1 MKIETVAEFD
11 RPLFSGRKILLAGCI
26 AVLGIMCF
34 SMIDTCRSLSRTSAK
49 SGQMM
54 TSFRERNRILESLR
68 SLTIRRGTATRDRL
82 PGTESTGAQSSAE
95 RADLLADHQQ
105 ADQLLDEFDNLSRRD
120 SGSNALPKLAALRKA
135 VDAYWDSSQTGSE
148 TISSLP
154 GPGNTGSVEPA
165 ANPLRSEISR
175 LSHDITD
182 LNNHQLDV
190 AEAQIH
196 SEQNQLQAKLLLA
209 SSIEIGVAFV
219 LIFAISLQIKRTER
233 FAEMQY
239 RKIVQARAE
248 LRDLTGR
255 LEKVQE
261 DERRNLSRE
270 LHDEVGQAMATVL
283 LELGRFGPEVFKD
296 DAAREGLAR
305 VKGQVEGTMQSV
317 RDLALLL
324 RPSMLD
330 DLGLVPALKWQGRE
344 VARRTGLSIRVEA
357 EESADTLPDPYR
369 TCIYR
374 IVQEA
379 LHNIVKHACA
389 TAVTVSFT
397 KAEAHLDLRIEDNG
411 QGFNPSAAKGL
422 GLLGMEE
429 RVARLGG
436 RVRVSSK
443 RGAGTSINVLLP
455 SPA

>member
-1 MKIETVAEFD
+1 
-11 RPLFSGRKILLAGCI
+11 
-26 AVLGIMCF
+26 
-34 SMIDTCRSLSRTSAK
+34 
-49 SGQMM
+49 
-54 TSFRERNRILESLR
+54 
-68 SLTIRRGTATRDRL
+68 
-82 PGTESTGAQSSAE
+82 
-95 RADLLADHQQ
+95 
-105 ADQLLDEFDNLSRRD
+105 
-120 SGSNALPKLAALRKA
+120 
-135 VDAYWDSSQTGSE
+135 
-148 TISSLP
+148 
-154 GPGNTGSVEPA
+154 
-165 ANPLRSEISR
+165 
-175 LSHDITD
+175 
-182 LNNHQLDV
+182 
-190 AEAQIH
+190 
-196 SEQNQLQAKLLLA
+196 
-209 SSIEIGVAFV
+209 
-219 LIFAISLQIKRTER
+219 
-233 FAEMQY
+233 
-239 RKIVQARAE
+239 
-248 LRDLTGR
+248 
-255 LEKVQE
+255 
-261 DERRNLSRE
+261 
-270 LHDEVGQAMATVL
+270 
-283 LELGRFGPEVFKD
+283 
-296 DAAREGLAR
+296 
-305 VKGQVEGTMQSV
+305 
-317 RDLALLL
+317 
-324 RPSMLD
+324 MLD